1 MKDASILRNNGV
13 NIEKSLE
20 LFGDME
26 TYDETLNDFLAEVDE
41 KLANIKK
48 YKEQGDMANY
58 AILVHS
64 LKSDARYFG
73 FEKLAELAYNHEMES
88 KANNMYYVTDH
99 YDELMAEANKIVTA
113 VKAYK
118 GVIAQPQVQA
128 QAPVMNEQPNLD
140 QVISAHTMVQAAP
153 QLDDK
158 TILVVD
164 DSNVVRS
171 FVSKIFSNDY
181 GVVSANDGAEALAL
195 LKTNIEKIE
204 CMLLDLNM
212 PNVDGFQV
220 LDYFKDN
227 NLFNKVPVAIITGEG
242 SQDNVKRAYTYPI
255 IDMLQKPFNEV
266 NVKNIVDKLLMV
278 KSMNDEAS
286 RGELDGEHSRARM

>member
-1 MKDASILRNNGV
+1 MKDVNILKNGGV
-13 NIEKSLE
+13 NVDKSLE

-26 TYDETLNDFLAEVDE
+26 TYDETLNDFLAEIDQ
-41 KLANIKK
+41 KLANIKT

-88 KANNMYYVTDH
+88 KANNMYYVTEN
-99 YDELMAEANKIVTA
+99 YDSLMAEANRILNV
-113 VKAYK
+113 VKMYK
-118 GVIAQPQVQA
+118 GITPASDNT
-128 QAPVMNEQPNLD
+128 APVSNTNTAEL
-140 QVISAHTMVQAAP
+140 TG
-153 QLDDK
+153 K

-171 FVSKIFSNDY
+171 FVSKIFSNEY
-181 GVVSANDGAEALAL
+181 QVVIANDGAEALSL
-195 LKTNIEKIE
+195 IKTNIDKIE

-220 LDYFKDN
+220 LDYFKEN

-255 IDMLQKPFNEV
+255 IDMLQKPFNEA
-266 NVKNIVDKLLMV
+266 NVKNIVDKLLMI
-278 KSMNDEAS
+278 KNMNN
-286 RGELDGEHSRARM
+286 